1 MNQRSND
8 YFVKINPQF
17 LFNTQ
22 GMFKSY
28 FTPWVYLYLKLEKNM
43 LISKQIHNEFKIN
56 QKDLAEFF
64 MVNRTTIYRAIHE
77 LLTIGCIV
85 KSGNKYRIYDEQP
98 IINLVLR
105 QNKAKLIS
113 INDIAESD
121 SNEEIQ
127 NEEQTK
133 ETSLD
138 KLPEFIKVYQNE
150 FLKLRTDV
158 LNVEENFKEYPR
170 TVIKIIEIY
179 YYLIACNRHC
189 LLPDIDLLESE
200 ETRTSICRN
209 LNHDNRLTR
218 AMLDVLHN
226 LDYIAIYK
234 NGSMAT
240 IKKKIT
246 GNISSGVN
254 NERTVRANS
263 FDKRMATEHQTEEV
277 KRAYHGHCLNEA
289 SNEAVAFEDTF
300 DFAGSFSG
308 NQEKPKDVN
317 TIVKTNRSEDIVA
330 EEVTYQERLGYM
342 FDMCKKN
349 VDKFIEKANELNIPE
364 EEVDIWLQ
372 NNRAA

>member
-22 GMFKSY
+22 GIFKSY

-105 QNKAKLIS
+105 QNKAKLVS

-121 SNEEIQ
+121 SNSNEEIQ

-138 KLPEFIKVYQNE
+138 NLPEFIKVYQNE

-158 LNVEENFKEYPR
+158 LNVEEMFKEYPR

-179 YYLIACNRHC
+179 YYLIACNRLC

-200 ETRTSICRN
+200 ETRTSISRN

-240 IKKKIT
+240 LKKKIT
-246 GNISSGVN
+246 GNFSSGVN
-254 NERTVRANS
+254 NERALRINS
-263 FDKRMATEHQTEEV
+263 IESKLT
-277 KRAYHGHCLNEA
+277 
-289 SNEAVAFEDTF
+289 AVQPEEDTF

-308 NQEKPKDVN
+308 NQEKLKDVN

-330 EEVTYQERLGYM
+330 EEVTNQERLGYL
-342 FDMCKKN
+342 FDMCKKD